1 MGEGLNK
8 WLKMSKTPDK
18 RVEAILNLAVVDTFI
33 RKKHDELFSQYD
45 LTMSQF
51 NVLRILKG
59 VYPDGHPRCEI
70 ITRMIDPSPDI
81 TRLIDRLIT
90 KKLVKRVKGKED
102 ARMSV
107 AVITPKGIELLDE
120 LNKKVSA
127 LTNKLFESISEK
139 ECETLSNICEKIY
152 SEQN

>member
-1 MGEGLNK
+1 MGDGLNK
-8 WLKMSKTPDK
+8 WLKMTKKPEAK
-18 RVEAILNLAVVDTFI
+18 VGAILNIAVTDTFI

-45 LTMSQF
+45 LTMPQF

-127 LTNKLFESISEK
+127 MTNKLFENISEK

>member
-1 MGEGLNK
+1 
-8 WLKMSKTPDK
+8 MSKTPDK